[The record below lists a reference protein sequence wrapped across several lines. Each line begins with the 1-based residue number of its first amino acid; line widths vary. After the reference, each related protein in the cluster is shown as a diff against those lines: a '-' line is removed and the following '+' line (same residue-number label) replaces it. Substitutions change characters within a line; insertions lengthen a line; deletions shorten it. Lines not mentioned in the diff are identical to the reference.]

1 MKENAKTEQQL
12 FEEQLQAVTGGCAQ
26 CLRDK
31 AAATLLLRH
40 SASREASALTHP
52 DVNTRNQLRVE
63 ANTAQNDAMALLA
76 GIRLRQQNPH
86 HEN

>member
-26 CLRDK
+26 CIRDK
-31 AAATLLLRH
+31 ATASLLLLN
-40 SASREASALTHP
+40 SAKHEADALTHP